1 MQVSESFIRD
11 VVMPEI
17 EATGGATVSVSPY
30 GMPPALLR
38 MDKYQPPTWVVGVGV
53 EPIYVSPVLRES
65 VEAIASSANFILD
78 TFDLNAWSAL
88 GFWVD
93 DDGMLVIE
101 PVETYTSHIMALVR
115 ASERDQ
121 QAIYALHTGQ
131 VEYLA
136 PARGAGALVPNAD
149 R

>member
-1 MQVSESFIRD
+1 MEVSESFIRD

-17 EATGGATVSVSPY
+17 EATAGATVLVSPY

-38 MDKYQPPTWVVGVGV
+38 MDKHQPPTWVVGVGV

-65 VEAIASSANFILD
+65 VEAIASSANYVLE

-93 DDGMLVIE
+93 GDNMLVIE
-101 PVETYTSHIMALVR
+101 PVETYTSHEMALTAAR
-115 ASERDQ
+115 YSDQ
-121 QAIYALHTGQ
+121 LAIYAMHTGE
-131 VEYLA
+131 VEFL

>member
-1 MQVSESFIRD
+1 MELTESFIRD
-11 VVMPEI
+11 IVMPEV
-17 EATGGATVSVSPY
+17 ESTGGATVLVSPY

-53 EPIYVSPVLRES
+53 EPIYVSPTLRDC
-65 VEAIASSANFILD
+65 VEAIASSANFVLG

-93 DDGMLVIE
+93 GDGMLVIE
-101 PVETYTSHIMALVR
+101 PVETYTSHEMALVR
-115 ASERDQ
+115 AREMDQ
-121 QAIYALHTGQ
+121 IAIYAMHTG
-131 VEYLA
+131 ELEWL
-136 PARGAGALVPNAD
+136 PARDAGALVPVAD